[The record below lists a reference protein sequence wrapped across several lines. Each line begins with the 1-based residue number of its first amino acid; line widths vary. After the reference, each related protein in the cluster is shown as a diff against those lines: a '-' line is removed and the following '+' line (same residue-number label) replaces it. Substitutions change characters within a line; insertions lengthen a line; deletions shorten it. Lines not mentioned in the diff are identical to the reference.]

1 MRSLKKSKSLK
12 DGLILIDKENLEG
25 VIPVAKSTGMT
36 SHDVVN
42 RLRRLLGIKRIGHAG
57 TLDPEATGVLLICVG
72 NATRIS
78 EYLMEFPK
86 TYQGQL
92 TLGISTTTE
101 DFTGEIKEEQKVK
114 GLTLHEIEE
123 VFHSFLGEI
132 EQIPPMYSSVKIDGK
147 KLYELARKGKE
158 IERKPRK
165 IMIYDLKILNADLL
179 LDYPKV
185 EFEVSSSKG
194 TYIRTL
200 CVDIGRKLGYPAHM
214 SCLKRIKSGS
224 FTINESFS
232 LEDIEQVVQEGRLQD
247 ILVSIADSLPQYQE
261 VILSEAEIH
270 HKVLNGQKLE
280 LPLPEDY
287 EGMVKINDSHGKCY
301 ALYEKGKT
309 ERKAIPRKVFVSNA
323 DK

>member
-25 VIPVAKSTGMT
+25 VIPVLKSSGMT

-57 TLDPEATGVLLICVG
+57 TLDPEATGVLPICIG

-92 TLGISTTTE
+92 TLGISTTTQ
-101 DFTGEIKEEQKVK
+101 DFTGEMIEEQKIK

-123 VFHSFLGEI
+123 VFHSFIGEI
-132 EQIPPMYSSVKIDGK
+132 EQIPPMYSSVKIGGK

-165 IMIYDLKILNADLL
+165 VMIYDLKILNADLL
-179 LDYPKV
+179 LDYPRV

-200 CVDIGRKLGYPAHM
+200 CVDIGHKLGYPAHM
-214 SCLKRIKSGS
+214 SCLKRVKSGS
-224 FTINESFS
+224 FTLKESYS
-232 LEDIEQVVQEGRLQD
+232 LEEIEQIIKEGRLNE
-247 ILVSIADSLPQYQE
+247 ILVSIADSLPQYKE
-261 VILSEAEIH
+261 AILSEIEIH

-280 LPLPEDY
+280 LSLPENY
-287 EGMVKINDSHGKCY
+287 EGIVKITDPQGKCY
-301 ALYEKGKT
+301 ALYEKSKN
-309 ERKAIPRKVFVSNA
+309 EKKATPKKVFASNA
-323 DK
+323 DR